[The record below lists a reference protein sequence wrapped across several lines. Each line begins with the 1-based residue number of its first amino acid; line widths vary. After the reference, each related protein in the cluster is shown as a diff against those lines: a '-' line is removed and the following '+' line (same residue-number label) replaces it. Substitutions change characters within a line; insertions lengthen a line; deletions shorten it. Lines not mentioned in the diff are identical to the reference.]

1 MIPGDASSIVCKIV
15 DPVVVI
21 PEKDSKIASVK
32 PSPRSE
38 KTKGNAPNIP
48 DKIHAKFVKR
58 KASFS
63 PRFSSFLFLFVS
75 QSEIPIKHEIR
86 EAEANPN
93 QFSDRYTISI
103 NIGISIV
110 NDKIVRSTPRIEKTG
125 AIFISAI
132 SLSQSSYSQNI
143 SR

>member
-21 PEKDSKIASVK
+21 PEIDSKMASVK

-38 KTKGNAPNIP
+38 KTKGSAPNIP

-58 KASFS
+58 NASFI
-63 PRFSSFLFLFVS
+63 PRFSSCLFLFVS

-93 QFSDRYTISI
+93 QF
-103 NIGISIV
+103 
-110 NDKIVRSTPRIEKTG
+110 
-125 AIFISAI
+125 
-132 SLSQSSYSQNI
+132 
-143 SR
+143 